1 MRKRV
6 VLGAMALMLISSAG
20 CSSVPK
26 EKEIKEDLENYSEKN
41 FLSDGEV
48 IDEVK
53 IEDRDTNKKE
63 KYDNVLCTVVTEKNN
78 ISYEK
83 EVNLTYQKYEKDWE
97 LKDLSVND
105 SDAWVV
111 KPLKGIAE
119 KDIPSTLVAEKVDVE
134 GETWNI
140 EDGEVK
146 KISIKKQETDL
157 KEKTDKITME
167 IVLDSGVEQA
177 TGTVVAEYEFEKE
190 WKLDSVSEKGKFKTK
205 KVWVDMQ
212 AV

>member
-26 EKEIKEDLENYSEKN
+26 EKEIKEDLENYSENN

-78 ISYEK
+78 IHF
-83 EVNLTYQKYEKDWE
+83 
-97 LKDLSVND
+97 
-105 SDAWVV
+105 AF
-111 KPLKGIAE
+111 
-119 KDIPSTLVAEKVDVE
+119 DV
-134 GETWNI
+134 
-140 EDGEVK
+140 
-146 KISIKKQETDL
+146 
-157 KEKTDKITME
+157 
-167 IVLDSGVEQA
+167 
-177 TGTVVAEYEFEKE
+177 
-190 WKLDSVSEKGKFKTK
+190 
-205 KVWVDMQ
+205 
-212 AV
+212 

>member
-190 WKLDSVSEKGKFKTK
+190 WKLDSVSENLKLK
-205 KVWVDMQ
+205 
-212 AV
+212 

>member
-63 KYDNVLCTVVTEKNN
+63 KCYHNN
-78 ISYEK
+78 
-83 EVNLTYQKYEKDWE
+83 
-97 LKDLSVND
+97 
-105 SDAWVV
+105 
-111 KPLKGIAE
+111 P
-119 KDIPSTLVAEKVDVE
+119 
-134 GETWNI
+134 
-140 EDGEVK
+140 
-146 KISIKKQETDL
+146 
-157 KEKTDKITME
+157 
-167 IVLDSGVEQA
+167 
-177 TGTVVAEYEFEKE
+177 
-190 WKLDSVSEKGKFKTK
+190 
-205 KVWVDMQ
+205 
-212 AV
+212 

>member
-146 KISIKKQETDL
+146 KISMKKQIKL
-157 KEKTDKITME
+157 
-167 IVLDSGVEQA
+167 L
-177 TGTVVAEYEFEKE
+177 
-190 WKLDSVSEKGKFKTK
+190 WK
-205 KVWVDMQ
+205 
-212 AV
+212 